1 MADAAFELKQI
12 RDQAASWYA
21 RLNNTTIST
30 DTLRAFREWRR
41 KDERHDEAYLEI
53 EGFWKRVAQL
63 ENDQEIQRAAGAALE
78 RPAEAPKTGPLG
90 RPGGKSLAAAFFALL
105 LVAALT
111 LSWPRLFGETY
122 ASGVGEQRILRLK
135 DGSQLRLDTASRVR
149 VKLTDDARRVRL
161 LGGRAF
167 FDVAHDP
174 TRPFTVVADGA
185 SVTALGTRFD
195 VRRDTADVTVTLFQ
209 GQVKVEGGEAPVVL
223 QPGQR
228 AIVTGAGSRS
238 LVRSV
243 NAAEAQSWTQGQL
256 VFRQQTLGAAAAEV
270 NRYSETQ
277 VVIRDADLA
286 NRTVSGV
293 FESGDTD
300 AFVAAV
306 ADLFDLEVDRS
317 QNEEIVLRRAG

>member
-41 KDERHDEAYLEI
+41 TDERHDEAYLEI
-53 EGFWKRVAQL
+53 EAFWKRVAQL

-174 TRPFTVVADGA
+174 SRPFTVVADGA